1 MSPSADPQLSP
12 DQRIFWRVAVII
24 GVASYLG
31 ALYWAEAHLI
41 GPVFGNRGYVVAP
54 IPDNNPW
61 VLFGLALLPAFWLP
75 LGIERVSSFVLWL
88 LYLVVVCT
96 GILVPFWTGTLHGPR
111 VLQFSFFLLISLG
124 LASLMTALPTIQ
136 LPRLAIGNSLFW
148 SLVLLAIVLIWA
160 GTVALFGFPERLPSV
175 YEVYQVRGEFKAEV
189 QLRGAGILW
198 GIVWVGNVLAPMTM
212 AFAVRRRRPLLW
224 AGVLAIQLTLFA
236 IAGLKTMLFAPILIA
251 GLIVLLAWRKVP
263 FALVLVAASLFSVAA
278 CIAVDLFVG
287 RPLLDMLL
295 VRRVLILPGLLSGY
309 YVEFFSN
316 HPHAQIGYSFLG
328 RLTDDAYGRTAGYV
342 IGDLLAPGAGS
353 NANANLFAAAY
364 SKFGWGGIPVF
375 GVLLGAVLWLADQA
389 TRGKDRMIAL
399 AIFAM
404 PAVAVTNSELLTTL
418 LGHGL
423 GLGLVLAWL
432 WPDPSS
438 RGSIPSSSQGNPPT
452 EALPLS
458 SRFRM
463 KA

>member
-1 MSPSADPQLSP
+1 
-12 DQRIFWRVAVII
+12 
-24 GVASYLG
+24 
-31 ALYWAEAHLI
+31 
-41 GPVFGNRGYVVAP
+41 
-54 IPDNNPW
+54 
-61 VLFGLALLPAFWLP
+61 
-75 LGIERVSSFVLWL
+75 
-88 LYLVVVCT
+88 
-96 GILVPFWTGTLHGPR
+96 
-111 VLQFSFFLLISLG
+111 
-124 LASLMTALPTIQ
+124 
-136 LPRLAIGNSLFW
+136 
-148 SLVLLAIVLIWA
+148 
-160 GTVALFGFPERLPSV
+160 
-175 YEVYQVRGEFKAEV
+175 
-189 QLRGAGILW
+189 
-198 GIVWVGNVLAPMTM
+198 
-212 AFAVRRRRPLLW
+212 
-224 AGVLAIQLTLFA
+224 
-236 IAGLKTMLFAPILIA
+236 
-251 GLIVLLAWRKVP
+251 
-263 FALVLVAASLFSVAA
+263 
-278 CIAVDLFVG
+278 
-287 RPLLDMLL
+287 
-295 VRRVLILPGLLSGY
+295 
-309 YVEFFSN
+309 
-316 HPHAQIGYSFLG
+316 
-328 RLTDDAYGRTAGYV
+328 
-342 IGDLLAPGAGS
+342 LAPGAGS